1 MSLGIDIGKFSIKA
15 VQLSKDGNEVKVDN
29 IGIINTFDDVN
40 KFNLDNLSKSQVSA
54 CLQDLLAKM
63 NIKPKKVKNI
73 VSSLS
78 GKSTD
83 IRQITT
89 LDMPDNELLVS
100 LELEAKKHVPL
111 DGTEAIIDYFH
122 LGNSAN
128 ELDKINVI
136 LATTTKNK
144 IKDHAEIVKN
154 AGLKP
159 GIFDCDPIGISNL
172 YQFSN
177 ELPENGAD
185 VLLDIG
191 HTSTTLVVWGKNS
204 SYFSR
209 EIEIAGHQINKA
221 LMQEFN
227 LDYQTADTKKNDLGI
242 NAFDKENVSEETDS
256 GISIE
261 QRTIFNDFIEE
272 VRKTLRFY
280 MKNNNQSFFNSF
292 FLTGGCA
299 NLPGLSDFIASNL
312 NVTIKDFN
320 AFNNIKTDSSIENPN
335 QFALALGLALRGF
348 EK

>member
-15 VQLSKDGNEVKVDN
+15 VQLSKDDNEVKVDN

-227 LDYQTADTKKNDLGI
+227 LDYQSADTKKNDLGI
-242 NAFDKENVSEETDS
+242 NAFDKENVSEDEDS

-299 NLPGLSDFIASNL
+299 NLPGLSDFIASKN
-312 NVTIKDFN
+312 
-320 AFNNIKTDSSIENPN
+320 E
-335 QFALALGLALRGF
+335 
-348 EK
+348 

>member
-15 VQLSKDGNEVKVDN
+15 VQLSKDGDEVKVDN
-29 IGIINTFDDVN
+29 IGIINTFDDIN
-40 KFNLDNLSKSQVSA
+40 KFNLDSLSKSQVSA

-122 LGNSAN
+122 LGNSPN

-209 EIEIAGHQINKA
+209 EIEIGGHQINKA

-227 LDYQTADTKKNDLGI
+227 LDYQSADAKKNDLGI
-242 NAFDKENVSEETDS
+242 NAFDKENVNEDEGS

-261 QRTIFNDFIEE
+261 KRTIFNDFIEE

-320 AFNNIKTDSSIENPN
+320 AFDNIKTDSSIENPN

>member
-227 LDYQTADTKKNDLGI
+227 LDYQSADTKKNDLGI
-242 NAFDKENVSEETDS
+242 NAFDKENVSEDEDS

-320 AFNNIKTDSSIENPN
+320 AFNNIKTDSSIKNPN

>member
-15 VQLSKDGNEVKVDN
+15 VQLSKDGDEVKVDN
-29 IGIINTFDDVN
+29 IGIINTFDDIN
-40 KFNLDNLSKSQVSA
+40 KFNLDSLSKSQVSA

-122 LGNSAN
+122 LGNSPN

-136 LATTTKNK
+136 LVTTTKNK

-209 EIEIAGHQINKA
+209 EIEIGGHQINKA

-227 LDYQTADTKKNDLGI
+227 LDYQSADTKKNDLGV
-242 NAFDKENVSEETDS
+242 NSFDKKNASEDEDN

>member
-15 VQLSKDGNEVKVDN
+15 VQLSKDGDEVKVDN
-29 IGIINTFDDVN
+29 IGIINTFDDIN
-40 KFNLDNLSKSQVSA
+40 KFNLDSLSKSQVSA

-63 NIKPKKVKNI
+63 NIKPKKIKNI

-122 LGNSAN
+122 LGNSPN

-209 EIEIAGHQINKA
+209 EIEIGGHQINKA

-227 LDYQTADTKKNDLGI
+227 LDYQSADAKKNDLGI
-242 NAFDKENVSEETDS
+242 NAFDKENVSEDEDS

-272 VRKTLRFY
+272 IRKTLRFY

>member
-15 VQLSKDGNEVKVDN
+15 VQLSKDGDEVKVDN
-29 IGIINTFDDVN
+29 IGIINTFDDIN
-40 KFNLDNLSKSQVSA
+40 KFNLDSLSKSQVSA

-122 LGNSAN
+122 LGNSPN

-209 EIEIAGHQINKA
+209 EIEIGGHQINKA

-227 LDYQTADTKKNDLGI
+227 LDYQSADTKKNDLGV
-242 NAFDKENVSEETDS
+242 NSFDKKNASEDEDN

>member
-15 VQLSKDGNEVKVDN
+15 VQLSKDGDEVKVDN
-29 IGIINTFDDVN
+29 IGIINTFDDIN

-63 NIKPKKVKNI
+63 NIKPKKIKNI

-122 LGNSAN
+122 LGNSPN

-209 EIEIAGHQINKA
+209 EIEIGGHQINKA
-221 LMQEFN
+221 LIQEFN
-227 LDYQTADTKKNDLGI
+227 LDYQSADTKKNDLGV
-242 NAFDKENVSEETDS
+242 NAFDKKNASEDEDN

>member
-15 VQLSKDGNEVKVDN
+15 VQLSKDGDEVKVDN
-29 IGIINTFDDVN
+29 IGIINTFDDIN
-40 KFNLDNLSKSQVSA
+40 KFNLDSLSKSQVSA

-122 LGNSAN
+122 LGNSPN

-209 EIEIAGHQINKA
+209 EIEIGGHQINKA

-227 LDYQTADTKKNDLGI
+227 LDYQSADAKKNDLGI
-242 NAFDKENVSEETDS
+242 NAFDKENVSEDEGS

-261 QRTIFNDFIEE
+261 KRTIFNDFIEE

-320 AFNNIKTDSSIENPN
+320 AFNNIKADSSIDNPN

>member
-29 IGIINTFDDVN
+29 IGIINTFDDIN

-122 LGNSAN
+122 LGNSPN

-159 GIFDCDPIGISNL
+159 GIFDCDL
-172 YQFSN
+172 
-177 ELPENGAD
+177 
-185 VLLDIG
+185 
-191 HTSTTLVVWGKNS
+191 TL
-204 SYFSR
+204 
-209 EIEIAGHQINKA
+209 H
-221 LMQEFN
+221 
-227 LDYQTADTKKNDLGI
+227 
-242 NAFDKENVSEETDS
+242 
-256 GISIE
+256 
-261 QRTIFNDFIEE
+261 
-272 VRKTLRFY
+272 
-280 MKNNNQSFFNSF
+280 
-292 FLTGGCA
+292 
-299 NLPGLSDFIASNL
+299 L
-312 NVTIKDFN
+312 NV
-320 AFNNIKTDSSIENPN
+320 
-335 QFALALGLALRGF
+335 
-348 EK
+348 